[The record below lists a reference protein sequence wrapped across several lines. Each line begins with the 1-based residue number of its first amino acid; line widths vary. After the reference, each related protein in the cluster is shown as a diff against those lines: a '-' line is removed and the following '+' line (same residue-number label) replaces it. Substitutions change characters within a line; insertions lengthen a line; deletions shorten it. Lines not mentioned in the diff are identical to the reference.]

1 MKLAFRG
8 AMLKRA
14 KWSLLIF
21 LCSLSSSG
29 FSPYELYLSTG
40 LERQVMLCAGVQAD
54 SEGALVSILR
64 QLASDDTERALAS
77 SGIRD
82 VVVMRK
88 DFFGRSVVFVRFLY
102 SGNLPYL
109 GAAEAFENALVQVR
123 FDTVLEPLIAE
134 PKGFGVWHQM
144 EWINHIRGDR
154 TEGEPSLRV
163 GIICEIIPEKE
174 ADYRSLHQSVWPG
187 VVDQVVRGRIRDLGV
202 FLLPLDGHL
211 VEVLYLDYM
220 GLDGAA
226 DDAANKA
233 DLTNQ
238 RWWRHTDACQRP
250 LPGVEG
256 GIWSGLEMVFPLAET
271 VSPGS
276 VP

>member
-1 MKLAFRG
+1 MKLTFRRV
-8 AMLKRA
+8 MLKRA
-14 KWSLLIF
+14 NWSVLIF
-21 LCSLSSSG
+21 LCSLSLNG
-29 FSPYELYLSTG
+29 FSPYELYLASG
-40 LERQVMLCAGVQAD
+40 LERQAMLCAGLRPD
-54 SEGALVSILR
+54 SETNLTRTLS
-64 QLASDDTERALAS
+64 QLASDDIAGALAS
-77 SGIRD
+77 NGIRE
-82 VVVMRK
+82 VTVMRK
-88 DFFGRSVVFVRFLY
+88 DFFGRSVLFVRFLY
-102 SGNLPYL
+102 SGELPYL
-109 GAAEAFENALVQVR
+109 GAADAFSKAVENLR
-123 FDTVLEPLIAE
+123 FDLILEPLIVE
-134 PKGFGVWHQM
+134 QKGSGVWHQM

-256 GIWSGLEMVFPLAET
+256 GIWSGLEIVFPFAERT
-271 VSPGS
+271 SSKSAP
-276 VP
+276 

>member
-1 MKLAFRG
+1 MKLTFRG

-14 KWSLLIF
+14 NWSALIF
-21 LCSLSSSG
+21 LCSLSLSG
-29 FSPYELYLSTG
+29 FSPYELYLASG
-40 LERQVMLCAGVQAD
+40 LERQVMLCAGLKAD
-54 SEGALVSILR
+54 SETALVSILR
-64 QLASDDTERALAS
+64 QLESDDTKRALAS
-77 SGIRD
+77 GGIRD
-82 VVVMRK
+82 VTVMRK
-88 DFFGRSVVFVRFLY
+88 DCFGRSVVFVRFLY

-109 GAAEAFENALVQVR
+109 GAAER
-123 FDTVLEPLIAE
+123 FDEAVDQLGFDLVLEPLIVE
-134 PKGFGVWHQM
+134 QKGSGVWHQM

-154 TEGEPSLRV
+154 TEGEPSQRV

-174 ADYRSLHQSVWPG
+174 AAYRSLHQSVWPG

-220 GLDGAA
+220 GSDGAA

-256 GIWSGLEMVFPLAET
+256 GIWSGLEMVFPFAET
-271 VSPGS
+271 ASAESAP
-276 VP
+276 